1 MTTHLSVRLAWHDRG
16 WDGHVCDNPRG
27 NTGCMILGNI
37 REQRI
42 DAEEMAHA
50 GKHVSDLNGWLP
62 PCSRDIGAWS
72 SRPYHIIHTHPF
84 EKVRPT
90 PQLVP
95 PFATVP
101 SPYRWMREENQRDIA
116 DEEGLILPPGPK
128 PKDHGWV
135 AEPERQK
142 RLLTPF
148 WGKLTA
154 QKSLLFYYCKEGT
167 PMDEDAPRV
176 IVGVGRLRE
185 IGAQEYF
192 TALDGTKASE
202 FPIWSRSIQQD
213 WPQEGVRLPYHEYL
227 RAGIPT
233 DAILCRVPGNH
244 TLDFSYGS
252 EHLTDD
258 LAVSML
264 ERVIQSVQQVI
275 ADARVPGEWER
286 QRQWLNDVL
295 AEVWIER
302 GPYPGIGAVL
312 QYLGCS
318 TGTAYQRLVLA
329 PMARRGED
337 PWTFLRAQLNGSK
350 DILSDSYLAGLTTAR
365 ERWQALRSQQAL
377 LDLLVGFELT
387 AAQVAR
393 AADADMRRAAGIAAT
408 DEEILANPYVLV
420 EQDPGTR
427 DSAAISLEV
436 IDHGMLPEGQAGR
449 FVAEVRL
456 ATDDR
461 RRVRAVAFDVLRR
474 AADNGDTL
482 LSWDALWDAV
492 ERRFPDRRE
501 CKPSRQLVAA
511 EAAFYQE
518 TLVLQVDGQV
528 KWGGLKHLRAHEA
541 HIAGVVRRRS
551 TKTNDAGASQPDWH
565 KALLATFSN
574 EPIEE
579 REREAWNEKK
589 AALETLF
596 SRRVS
601 VLTGGAGT
609 GKTSVLRAF
618 LSELERVEGKQPRL
632 LLAPTGKARVRMSKA
647 TGLPAQ
653 TIHQLLMRGGW
664 LTPDFRLLEKSDKP
678 PVAGVTVV
686 IDECSMMSTDLFGA
700 LLKAIDLNT
709 TKRLILVGDPY
720 QLPPIGPGRPFVDIF
735 EWLRRKQPECLAE
748 LRTCMRVDVA
758 SGEVSQG
765 LQLATGY
772 RDTEGG
778 SGDDEVLAALARGQ
792 TVGDVTSLFWRT
804 PEELD
809 ATIDKVLD
817 EQLGI
822 KPGDYAALNASL
834 GFGKS
839 APEHEVQRAESWQ
852 ILSPSRG
859 HGFGTDASNRRL
871 QLSFRKKL
879 LESSRSGRYGP
890 KPFGDQEIVWSD
902 KVINVVNHGKRGWAW
917 PQNSE
922 AADYVANGEIGLVT
936 NTSKGKGASDSLN
949 VTFATQER
957 HSYRYWRSWANEGR
971 LELAY
976 ALTVHKAQGS
986 DFETAIVIIPKNAA
1000 TLSRELL
1007 YTALT
1012 RFKQRLI
1019 LLIEHD
1025 IEPLI
1030 RLRNPITSATRLR
1043 NTYQFDLFLR
1053 PDGIGRPYAEALIHR
1068 TSTNIAVRS
1077 KSEVIVA
1084 NTLTALGISYQY
1096 EQPLFARGNEMDFRL
1111 PDFTVSFDGDT
1122 FYWEHLGMLN
1132 LPQYKRDWERKQKWY
1147 VDNGYAEL
1155 LLTSEDG
1162 PDGSIDAAAIEKLA
1176 RERILGES

>member
-1 MTTHLSVRLAWHDRG
+1 MTTHLSIRLAWHDRG
-16 WDGHVCDNPRG
+16 WDGHVCDNPRA
-27 NTGCMILGNI
+27 NSACMVIGSI
-37 REQRI
+37 RENRV
-42 DAEEMAHA
+42 DAEEVAHA
-50 GKHVSDLNGWLP
+50 GKHVGDLKGWLP

-72 SRPYHIIHTHPF
+72 ARSYDIEHADPLSRAGLL
-84 EKVRPT
+84 PT
-90 PQLVP
+90 VETIP
-95 PFATVP
+95 AYGTVP
-101 SPYRWMREENQRDIA
+101 SPYRWMNEANLPDIA
-116 DEEGLILPPGPK
+116 DAEGILVPTAPTPK
-128 PKDHGWV
+128 TTGWV
-135 AEPERQK
+135 YEPDRQAF
-142 RLLTPF
+142 LLKHF
-148 WGKLTA
+148 WGKLKA
-154 QKSLLFYYCKEGT
+154 RKSLLFYYCKEGT

-185 IGAQEYF
+185 VGEQQYF
-192 TALDGTKASE
+192 TAPNGGATE
-202 FPIWSRSIQQD
+202 YPIWSRAIQPT
-213 WPQEGVRLPYHEYL
+213 WPKEGVRLPYQEYL
-227 RAGIPT
+227 RAGHPT

-244 TLDFSYGS
+244 TLDFSYVA
-252 EHLTDD
+252 EHLSDD

-264 ERVIQSVQQVI
+264 ERVIQCVQQVQ
-275 ADARVPGEWER
+275 ADGKVAGDWER
-286 QRQWLNDVL
+286 QLLWLNDVL
-295 AEVWIER
+295 AEVWTER
-302 GPYPGIGAVL
+302 GPYPGIGSVL
-312 QYLGCS
+312 QYLGCQ

-329 PMARRGED
+329 PSAGQNEN
-337 PWTFLRAQLNGSK
+337 PWDFLRGQLDGVRK
-350 DILSDSYLAGLTTAR
+350 IAADSYFSQLLTAR
-365 ERWQALRSQQAL
+365 ERWQALKSQQPL
-377 LDLLVGFELT
+377 LELLARFELT
-387 AAQVAR
+387 TEQVR
-393 AADADMRRAAGIAAT
+393 RFADSDRRRSADISAT

-420 EQDPGTR
+420 EQDFGEDR
-427 DSAAISLEV
+427 SAAVSLEV
-436 IDHGMLPEGQAGR
+436 IDHGMLPEGQAAG
-449 FVAEVRL
+449 FAIADQL
-456 ATDDR
+456 APDDR
-461 RRVRAVAFDVLRR
+461 RRVRAVAFDVLRH

-482 LSWDALWDAV
+482 LPWDALWDGV
-492 ERRFPDRRE
+492 ERKFPDRRE
-501 CKPSRQLVAA
+501 CKPNRQLVAA
-511 EAAFYQE
+511 EAPFYRE
-518 TLVLQVDGQV
+518 VLDLEVDGQV
-528 KWGGLKHLRAHEA
+528 KWGALKHLRAHEA
-541 HIAGVVRRRS
+541 HIAGAIRRRS
-551 TKTNDAGASQPDWH
+551 AKTNDASKSPPDWH
-565 KALLATFSN
+565 KALLATFRV
-574 EPIEE
+574 EPTED
-579 REREAWNEKK
+579 REREAWDEKK
-589 AALETLF
+589 AALDTLF
-596 SRRVS
+596 TRRVS

-664 LTPDFRLLEKSDKP
+664 LTPDFRLLDRSDKP

-686 IDECSMMSTDLFGA
+686 IDECSMIPTDLFGA

-735 EWLRRKQPECLAE
+735 EWLRQKAPECLAE

-758 SGEVSQG
+758 NGQVSQG

-772 RDTEGG
+772 RDNEGG
-778 SGDDEVLAALARGQ
+778 AGDDEILAALARGQ
-792 TVGDVTSLFWRT
+792 TVGDVTSFFWRT

-809 ATIDKVLD
+809 ATIDKVLH

-822 KPGDYAALNASL
+822 QPGDYAALDASL
-834 GFGKS
+834 GFGAS
-839 APEHEVQRAESWQ
+839 AEHHEPRRAENWQ
-852 ILSPSRG
+852 ILSPTRG
-859 HGFGTDASNRRL
+859 HAFGTDASNRRM

-879 LESSRSGRYGP
+879 LEISRDSWKQP

-902 KVINVVNHGKRGWAW
+902 KVINVQNHGKKGWAW
-917 PQNSE
+917 PQNPE

-936 NTSKGKGASDSLN
+936 STSKGKGGGDSLN
-949 VTFATQER
+949 VMFATQER
-957 HSYRYWRSWANEGR
+957 HSYRYWRSWVEGR

-1012 RFKQRLI
+1012 RFRQRLV
-1019 LLIEHD
+1019 LLIEQD

-1043 NTYQFDLFLR
+1043 NTFQFELLLR
-1053 PDGIGRPYAEALIHR
+1053 PNGVGRPYAEALIHR

-1096 EQPLFARGNEMDFRL
+1096 EQRLFARDNDKDFRL

-1122 FYWEHLGMLN
+1122 YYWEHLGMLN
-1132 LPQYKRDWERKQKWY
+1132 LPQYKRDWERKKQWY
-1147 VDNGYAEL
+1147 ADNGFADL

-1162 PDGSIDAAAIEKLA
+1162 LDGSIDAAAIEKLA
-1176 RERILGES
+1176 RRRILAEE